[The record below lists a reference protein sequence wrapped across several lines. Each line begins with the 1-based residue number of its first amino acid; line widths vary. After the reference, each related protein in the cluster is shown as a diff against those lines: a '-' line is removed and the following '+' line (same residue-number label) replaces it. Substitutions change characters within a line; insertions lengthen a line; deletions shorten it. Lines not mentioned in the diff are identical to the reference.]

1 MRKDLDGLCLAAFRE
16 EKMLSVCVDYSY
28 IADNEG
34 KDEAGKASKP
44 TPSKG
49 LITRTDVYLINDN
62 FTLFAGTGEESNYIV
77 KSIASVLQD
86 ICRQQQEK
94 AGVDWYSID
103 EKPLYSGAIYMFGKL
118 SSTRFTE
125 FGCLSPDIGQRV
137 ESIDF
142 GNNCI
147 KASDTLYNLKAI
159 LLNTGEEVW
168 EMMKRSGV
176 RLWTNLSTSQSCG
189 YEVCNDIAQRYILPL
204 PENQGGQP
212 QQEAPEIPKELNTA
226 KAKELINKAVE
237 AGFITVEAERYKWKG
252 KKVLL
257 AYFAVKATAY
267 LGLRRNANAVASW
280 KPFESLF
287 QVKELRQSKAGYE
300 KYYTEFTPTGSE
312 TIDALFEQ

>member
-16 EKMLSVCVDYSY
+16 GKMLSVCVDYSY

-34 KDEAGKASKP
+34 KDEAGKARMP
-44 TPSKG
+44 PSKG

-103 EKPLYSGAIYMFGKL
+103 EKPLYSGAIYMFGQL
-118 SSTRFTE
+118 SSTCFTE

-168 EMMKRSGV
+168 KMMKRSGV

-189 YEVCNDIAQRYILPL
+189 YEVCNDIAQKYILPL

-212 QQEAPEIPKELNTA
+212 QQEAPEFPDELNTT
-226 KAKELINKAVE
+226 KARKLIDKAVE
-237 AGFITVEAERYKWKG
+237 AGFITVKEGRHTWNDT
-252 KKVLL
+252 KVLL

-267 LGLRRNANAVASW
+267 LKLKTKGKVRW
-280 KPFESLF
+280 KPFEVLF
-287 QVKELRQSKAGYE
+287 QVESLRQSKADYE
-300 KYYTEFTPTGSE
+300 KSYPDFTPKDADK
-312 TIDALFEQ
+312 INALFV

>member
-16 EKMLSVCVDYSY
+16 GKMLSACVDYSY

-34 KDEAGKASKP
+34 KDEAGKTRKLP
-44 TPSKG
+44 PSKG

-103 EKPLYSGAIYMFGKL
+103 EKPLYSGAIYMFGQL
-118 SSTRFTE
+118 SSTCFTE
-125 FGCLSPDIGQRV
+125 FGCLSPDMGQRV

-189 YEVCNDIAQRYILPL
+189 YEVCNDIAQKYILPL

-212 QQEAPEIPKELNTA
+212 QQEAPEFPDELNTPEA
-226 KAKELINKAVE
+226 RMLIDKAVE
-237 AGFITVEAERYKWKG
+237 AGFITVEAGRYKWNG
-252 KKVLL
+252 TKVLL
-257 AYFAVKATAY
+257 SYFAVKATAY
-267 LGLRRNANAVASW
+267 LRLRTKDKATARW
-280 KPFESLF
+280 KPFEILF
-287 QVKELRQSKAGYE
+287 QKKALRQSKADFE
-300 KYYTEFTPTGSE
+300 KWNPDLTPTGADK
-312 TIDALFEQ
+312 IDALFE

>member
-1 MRKDLDGLCLAAFRE
+1 MRKDLDGLYLAVFRE
-16 EKMLSVCVDYSY
+16 GKRLSVCVDYSY
-28 IADNEG
+28 IADNER
-34 KDEAGKASKP
+34 KDGAEEASKLP
-44 TPSKG
+44 PSKG

-103 EKPLYSGAIYMFGKL
+103 EKPLYSGAIYMFGQL
-118 SSTRFTE
+118 SSTCFTE
-125 FGCLSPDIGQRV
+125 FGCLSPDMGQRV

-189 YEVCNDIAQRYILPL
+189 YEVCNDIAQKYILPL

-212 QQEAPEIPKELNTA
+212 QQEAPEFPDELNTPEA
-226 KAKELINKAVE
+226 RMLIDKAVE
-237 AGFITVEAERYKWKG
+237 AGFITVEAGRYKWNG
-252 KKVLL
+252 TKVLL
-257 AYFAVKATAY
+257 SYFAVKATAY
-267 LGLRRNANAVASW
+267 LRLRTKDKATARW
-280 KPFESLF
+280 KPFEILF
-287 QVKELRQSKAGYE
+287 QVKELRQSKAEYE
-300 KYYTEFTPTGSE
+300 KYHTEFTPPDSE
-312 TIDALFEQ
+312 RIDALLEP

>member
-16 EKMLSVCVDYSY
+16 GKMLSVCVDYSY

-34 KDEAGKASKP
+34 KDEAGKARKM

-103 EKPLYSGAIYMFGKL
+103 EKPLYSGAIYMFGQL
-118 SSTRFTE
+118 SSTCFTE

-159 LLNTGEEVW
+159 LLNTGEDVW

-176 RLWTNLSTSQSCG
+176 RLWTNLSTSQSSG
-189 YEVCNDIAQRYILPL
+189 YEVCNDIAQKYILPL

-212 QQEAPEIPKELNTA
+212 QQEAPEFPDELNTT
-226 KAKELINKAVE
+226 KARELIDKAVE
-237 AGFITVEAERYKWKG
+237 AGFITVKEGRHTWNDT
-252 KKVLL
+252 KVLL

-267 LGLRRNANAVASW
+267 LKLRTKGKVSW
-280 KPFESLF
+280 KPFEALF
-287 QVKELRQSKAGYE
+287 QVESLRQSKADYE
-300 KYYTEFTPTGSE
+300 KSYPDFTPKDADK
-312 TIDALFEQ
+312 INALFV

>member
-16 EKMLSVCVDYSY
+16 GKMLSVCVDYSY

-34 KDEAGKASKP
+34 KDEAGKARKM

-49 LITRTDVYLINDN
+49 LITRTDVHLINDN

-103 EKPLYSGAIYMFGKL
+103 EKPLYSGAIYMFGQL
-118 SSTRFTE
+118 SSTCFTE
-125 FGCLSPDIGQRV
+125 FGCLSPGIGQRV

-176 RLWTNLSTSQSCG
+176 RLWTNLSTSQSSG
-189 YEVCNDIAQRYILPL
+189 YEVCNDIAQKYILPL

-212 QQEAPEIPKELNTA
+212 QQEAPEFPDELNTT
-226 KAKELINKAVE
+226 KARELIDKAVE
-237 AGFITVEAERYKWKG
+237 AGFITVKEGRHTWNDT
-252 KKVLL
+252 KVLL

-267 LGLRRNANAVASW
+267 LKLRTKGKVSW
-280 KPFESLF
+280 KPFEVLF
-287 QVKELRQSKAGYE
+287 QVESLRQSKADYE
-300 KYYTEFTPTGSE
+300 KLYPDFTPE
-312 TIDALFEQ
+312 DADKINALFV